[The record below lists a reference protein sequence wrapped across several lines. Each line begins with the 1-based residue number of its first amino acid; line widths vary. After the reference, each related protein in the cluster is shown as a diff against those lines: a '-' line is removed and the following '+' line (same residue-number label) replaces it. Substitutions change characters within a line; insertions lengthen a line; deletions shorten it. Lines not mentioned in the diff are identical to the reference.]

1 MGAVSSVLIIWVLTG
16 VLVYLAV
23 LRMIEKD
30 FEIDA
35 DTMLITAA
43 CGVLVN
49 VMYVSIT
56 SLTLDL

>member
-16 VLVYLAV
+16 VLVYLAIQ
-23 LRMIEKD
+23 RMIHKE

-49 VMYVSIT
+49 VV
-56 SLTLDL
+56 